1 MVWGAVPVAAPHV
14 GDKTN
19 PAPHWPHKK
28 KQNVEKNC
36 KKLENILKEQLR
48 EHWGYAGWCT
58 TELSRYSQ
66 WEIPWAPWML
76 PDVPAGRGH
85 RPPRPPHPRGAG
97 RASGAGAKPRGA
109 GLGVGR
115 SSQIRA
121 GRPGRSTARPGAP
134 SHAGGSGLR
143 AAAESSS
150 KHGAAQPRGWDSVS
164 RESTGSSSK
173 SQVLPELDLL
183 TAGSSKNCIL

>member
-1 MVWGAVPVAAPHV
+1 MVWGAVPVTAPHV

-19 PAPHWPHKK
+19 PTPHWPRKK
-28 KQNVEKNC
+28 SKMWKKIA

-85 RPPRPPHPRGAG
+85 RLLILVEPVEPAAPGPSHAEP
-97 RASGAGAKPRGA
+97 
-109 GLGVGR
+109 GLGVGG

-121 GRPGRSTARPGAP
+121 GRPGRSTARPRAP
-134 SHAGGSGLR
+134 SHPGALASEQRLR
-143 AAAESSS
+143 AAPNR
-150 KHGAAQPRGWDSVS
+150 AAQPRGWDSVGG
-164 RESTGSSSK
+164 ESAGSSSE
-173 SQVLPELDLL
+173 SQVLPELDSL
-183 TAGSSKNCIL
+183 TPGSSKNCIL